1 MAPSPDRS
9 AAAPPAREV
18 YSVTR
23 VNREVRALLERGLP
37 VLWVEGELTNFSQP
51 SSGHWYFTLK
61 DREAQ
66 LRCAM
71 FRMRNALVGFTP
83 SAGAQVLVR
92 GRVSVYEARGEYQLI
107 VEHLEEAGVGALR
120 REFERLKAK
129 LAAEGL
135 FALERKREQTLGRE
149 LGLEPLE
156 LASQRTDTGLLQ
168 MLDDELVLTARLVHA
183 DAAAHQDLSAGAR
196 CEAHERVPHPEHG
209 AAQLRFPVLEREV
222 PVPG

>member
-1 MAPSPDRS
+1 MRSPIAMPTGPDRS
-9 AAAPPAREV
+9 ARAPPAREV

-23 VNREVRALLERGLP
+23 WNREVRTLLERGLG

-51 SSGHWYFTLK
+51 ASGHWYFTLK

-71 FRMRNALVGFTP
+71 FRMKNALVGFTP

-92 GRVSVYEARGEYQLI
+92 GRISVYEARGEYQLI

-120 REFERLKAK
+120 RELERLKAK

-135 FALERKREQTLGRE
+135 FALERKRALPRF
-149 LGLEPLE
+149 P
-156 LASQRTDTGLLQ
+156 RRIR
-168 MLDDELVLTARLVHA
+168 VITAP
-183 DAAAHQDLSAGAR
+183 S
-196 CEAHERVPHPEHG
+196 G
-209 AAQLRFPVLEREV
+209 AAMRDVFHVL
-222 PVPG
+222 

>member
-51 SSGHWYFTLK
+51 ASGHWYFTLK

-120 REFERLKAK
+120 RECEPAADRVRSRARDRLHHRGFRGRCARADALGGRGARGAGWRGVPPVPRAQRRAPRRRHAPRAARERRALRGHR
-129 LAAEGL
+129 AA
-135 FALERKREQTLGRE
+135 AQ
-149 LGLEPLE
+149 
-156 LASQRTDTGLLQ
+156 
-168 MLDDELVLTARLVHA
+168 ARAPGSAPAAA
-183 DAAAHQDLSAGAR
+183 DAASR
-196 CEAHERVPHPEHG
+196 
-209 AAQLRFPVLEREV
+209 
-222 PVPG
+222 

>member
-9 AAAPPAREV
+9 AGAPPAREV

-92 GRVSVYEARGEYQLI
+92 GRISVYEARGERS
-107 VEHLEEAGVGALR
+107 EERRVGKECR
-120 REFERLKAK
+120 SRWS
-129 LAAEGL
+129 
-135 FALERKREQTLGRE
+135 
-149 LGLEPLE
+149 PY
-156 LASQRTDTGLLQ
+156 
-168 MLDDELVLTARLVHA
+168 H
-183 DAAAHQDLSAGAR
+183 
-196 CEAHERVPHPEHG
+196 
-209 AAQLRFPVLEREV
+209 
-222 PVPG
+222 